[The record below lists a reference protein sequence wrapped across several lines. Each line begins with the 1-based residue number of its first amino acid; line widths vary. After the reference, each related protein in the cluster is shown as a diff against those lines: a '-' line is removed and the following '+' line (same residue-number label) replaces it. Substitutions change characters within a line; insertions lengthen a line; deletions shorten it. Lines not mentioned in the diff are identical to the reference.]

1 MSQYSLPQRVQR
13 YKTPLLHHVRPKV
26 AASQA
31 EAGDSDNPRTPAAIA
46 DIKNL
51 FMTSSSSCGLTSS
64 LTDSLQN
71 FPNGFSLYSSLG
83 STGGLPRSQSIPPQN
98 FVARRLSD
106 PGSLG
111 GVHTQHR
118 GRPFSQN
125 RRSSPCL
132 AELQHA
138 MHWMRVFVK
147 HRVQ

>member
-51 FMTSSSSCGLTSS
+51 FMTSSSLCGPRNT

-71 FPNGFSLYSSLG
+71 FPNGFSLYSSLD
-83 STGGLPRSQSIPPQN
+83 STGGLPRGLSIPPQN
-98 FVARRLSD
+98 FVTRRSSD

-111 GVHTQHR
+111 GVHTRHR
-118 GRPFSQN
+118 GRPFSRN
-125 RRSSPCL
+125 RRSSPRPV
-132 AELQHA
+132 ELQHA
-138 MHWMRVFVK
+138 MRWMRVFIEY
-147 HRVQ
+147 RVQ